1 MVSAGADYLLNDKA
15 LVGLSMHYDRMS
27 DPTVA
32 DAMINGNGWLL
43 GPYTSFELGTGVFW
57 DSSLLY
63 GGSSNDID
71 TPFWDGDFDTRRWL
85 IDTAISGVWDL
96 DAVTRLTPKLRA
108 VYLSE
113 KVMDYA
119 VENASQDAIDIDIE
133 GFTDEQ
139 LRVSIGAEIARAFAL
154 ESGFV
159 LTPTLGLTAGFSG
172 LDGSG
177 AFGSVSAGLTL
188 QSQESWSVNS
198 GLLLNMDAEGETSL
212 GGKIGVSGQF

>member
-1 MVSAGADYLLNDKA
+1 M
-15 LVGLSMHYDRMS
+15 
-27 DPTVA
+27 
-32 DAMINGNGWLL
+32 
-43 GPYTSFELGTGVFW
+43 
-57 DSSLLY
+57 
-63 GGSSNDID
+63 
-71 TPFWDGDFDTRRWL
+71 
-85 IDTAISGVWDL
+85 
-96 DAVTRLTPKLRA
+96 TRLTPKLRA

-139 LRVSIGAEIARAFAL
+139 LRVSIGAETARAFAL
-154 ESGFV
+154 ESGLV
-159 LTPTLGLTAGFSG
+159 LTPTPTLGLTAGFSG

-198 GLLLNMDAEGETSL
+198 GLLLNMEDEGETSV

>member
-1 MVSAGADYLLNDKA
+1 M
-15 LVGLSMHYDRMS
+15 
-27 DPTVA
+27 
-32 DAMINGNGWLL
+32 
-43 GPYTSFELGTGVFW
+43 
-57 DSSLLY
+57 
-63 GGSSNDID
+63 
-71 TPFWDGDFDTRRWL
+71 
-85 IDTAISGVWDL
+85 
-96 DAVTRLTPKLRA
+96 TRLTPKLRA

-119 VENASQDAIDIDIE
+119 VENASQDAIDIDIDIE

-139 LRVSIGAEIARAFAL
+139 LRVSIGAETARAFAL
-154 ESGFV
+154 ESGLV
-159 LTPTLGLTAGFSG
+159 LTPTPTLGLTAGFSG